1 MAAEEQ
7 AALKLLVDEVCS
19 QQSSSSVASLS
30 SSLGPPFAPLHIASI
45 LRGLVRER
53 IFTRTLSFEVTKQV
67 SSERLPKLVELL
79 AGRGR
84 RAFAAFCRVLKKD
97 ADQPELA
104 YMLMKAAYCRQ
115 QEIFCW
121 PHITRAVII
130 RVDRFS

>member
-30 SSLGPPFAPLHIASI
+30 SSLGAPLHIASI

-84 RAFAAFCRVLKKD
+84 RAFAAFCRVLKND

-115 QEIFCW
+115 QEIFC
-121 PHITRAVII
+121 
-130 RVDRFS
+130 

>member
-1 MAAEEQ
+1 MISVEGMAAEEQ
-7 AALKLLVDEVCS
+7 AALKLLVVEVCS
-19 QQSSSSVASLS
+19 QQSSSPRGVASSLL
-30 SSLGPPFAPLHIASI
+30 SSLGAPCAPLHIASI

-79 AGRGR
+79 TGRGR
-84 RAFAAFCRVLKKD
+84 RAFAAFCRVLKND

-115 QEIFCW
+115 QEIFC
-121 PHITRAVII
+121 
-130 RVDRFS
+130 

>member
-7 AALKLLVDEVCS
+7 AALRLLTDEFCS
-19 QQSSSSVASLS
+19 QQSSSSVLSASLS
-30 SSLGPPFAPLHIASI
+30 SSLGLPFAPLHIASI

-67 SSERLPKLVELL
+67 PAERLPKLVELL

-84 RAFAAFCRVLKKD
+84 RAFATFCRVLKTD

-104 YMLMKAAYCRQ
+104 YMMMKAAYCRQ
-115 QEIFCW
+115 QEIFC
-121 PHITRAVII
+121 
-130 RVDRFS
+130 

>member
-7 AALKLLVDEVCS
+7 AALKLFVDEVCS
-19 QQSSSSVASLS
+19 QHTSSGVGLLSASLS
-30 SSLGPPFAPLHIASI
+30 SSLGLPLAPLHIASI

-67 SSERLPKLVELL
+67 PAERLPKLVELL

-84 RAFAAFCRVLKKD
+84 RAFAAFCRVLKSD

-104 YMLMKAAYCRQ
+104 YMMMKAAYCRQ
-115 QEIFCW
+115 REIFC
-121 PHITRAVII
+121 
-130 RVDRFS
+130 